1 MPSPVLGLSR
11 LYKLIRK
18 RFLREIALSPMS
30 EQITDKEQRRIQ
42 RYALALPT
50 RVEVK
55 VDKKFA
61 WNEITRL
68 EDISAFGAAFK
79 LKRPV
84 KRGRLIMISLP
95 MPRQLRCYDYLEPQ
109 YRIWGIV
116 RRCLSVDST
125 PGNQSYAVGIAF
137 IGKNPPQAY
146 LDDPSKLYDIADRE
160 DGGLWQL
167 IEMVDVP
174 DESDLPAY
182 LRRHTRFA
190 IPETLLIEMLDE
202 NGDVAASEL
211 TVTENLS
218 LGGASL
224 FTSFNVE
231 PGSFVRIK
239 CERLDLSIISIVRGK
254 SAGEDGIIRL
264 HIEFIDHLFPLEG
277 IE

>member
-1 MPSPVLGLSR
+1 
-11 LYKLIRK
+11 
-18 RFLREIALSPMS
+18 MS
-30 EQITDKEQRRIQ
+30 DQIVDQDQRRIQ

-116 RRCLSVDST
+116 RRCLPLNTTSGDE
-125 PGNQSYAVGIAF
+125 SYAVGIAF
-137 IGKNPPQAY
+137 IGKNPPQAF
-146 LDDPSKLYDIADRE
+146 LDDPSKLYDISDRE

-167 IEMVDVP
+167 VELDDNP
-174 DESDLPAY
+174 DESDLPAS

-190 IPETLLIEMLDE
+190 IPESLLIEMLDE
-202 NGDVAASEL
+202 NGDVAASEV

-231 PGSFVRIK
+231 PGSFIRVK
-239 CERLDLSIISIVRGK
+239 SERLDLSIISIVRGK
-254 SAGEDGIIRL
+254 RTGDDGIIRL

>member
-1 MPSPVLGLSR
+1 
-11 LYKLIRK
+11 
-18 RFLREIALSPMS
+18 MS
-30 EQITDKEQRRIQ
+30 DQTVDQDQRRIQ

-55 VDKKFA
+55 VDQKFA

-84 KRGRLIMISLP
+84 KRGRLMMISLP

-116 RRCLSVDST
+116 RRCIPINTASDD
-125 PGNQSYAVGIAF
+125 QSYAVGIAF

-146 LDDPSKLYDIADRE
+146 VDNPAKLYDISDRE
-160 DGGLWQL
+160 DGGLWHL
-167 IEMVDVP
+167 TELEDMP
-174 DESDLPAY
+174 DESDLPPQ

-202 NGDVAASEL
+202 NGDVAASEV

-231 PGSFVRIK
+231 PGSFVRVK
-239 CERLDLSIISIVRGK
+239 SERLDLSIISIVRGK
-254 SAGEDGIIRL
+254 RVGEDGIIRL